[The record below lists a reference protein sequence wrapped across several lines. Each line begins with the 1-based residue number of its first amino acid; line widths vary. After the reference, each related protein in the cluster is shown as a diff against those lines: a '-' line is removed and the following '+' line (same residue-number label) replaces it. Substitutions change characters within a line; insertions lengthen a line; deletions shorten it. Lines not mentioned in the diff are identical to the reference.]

1 MTKLS
6 WKSAKSFFNNKLRV
20 SQLKTL
26 NFSFKIFLLIFD
38 SVWCKIW
45 AIRQK
50 YSTNAKLVGFF
61 GQLWSFV
68 FLDLR
73 SEKEISTKIIKFK
86 KLQRQKVNIK
96 RKVKLRRLFV
106 KKTQQQSCESLYY
119 PKSGIRVLC
128 ISLSKVMHGSLYYG
142 K

>member
-1 MTKLS
+1 MKISKIL
-6 WKSAKSFFNNKLRV
+6 FPY

-50 YSTNAKLVGFF
+50 YSTNAELVAFF

-73 SEKEISTKIIKFK
+73 SEKVISTKILKFK
-86 KLQRQKVNIK
+86 KLQRHKVNIK
-96 RKVKLRRLFV
+96 RKVKLRRLFG
-106 KKTQQQSCESLYY
+106 KKTQWQSCESIFY
-119 PKSGIRVLC
+119 PKSGLVLC
-128 ISLSKVMHGSLYYG
+128 KDGLTFLEKMTNFNLSNQ
-142 K
+142 